1 MTSMLTQDDVRNLLE
16 EKSADNRAATAGKI
30 AAAFTGESLSE
41 DERRLAEEIF
51 RIMVRDA
58 EVRVRE
64 ALSENLRESGGLP
77 HDVAHTLAVD
87 VASVALPMLES
98 SGVLTDADLVEIVR
112 SSDASRQ
119 SAIAG
124 RKSVSEELSDAL
136 IDAGDETVVA
146 RLVGNENAAISEAG
160 LDRVIDKFGES
171 PAVQAPL
178 VDRSALPVRIAER
191 LVSIVSDELQARL
204 IDRQGD
210 RADVAANLILKAR
223 ERATVGLS
231 MASSEDQVAELVRS
245 LKASGRLT
253 SSLVIRAVC
262 MGDATFFEHALA
274 ARSDVSVDN
283 ARVLIHDQG
292 RRGLKALYDKSGMP
306 PAQFTAVRAAIDV
319 MAETEYDGR
328 DHDRERFA
336 RRLIE
341 RILTQYDDLGVDLQS
356 EDLDYLLG
364 RMSELP
370 TDHLDEEQA

>member
-30 AAAFTGESLSE
+30 AAAFAGQTLSD

-64 ALSENLRESGGLP
+64 ALSENLSETDALP
-77 HDVAHTLAVD
+77 HDVARTLADD

-98 SGVLTDADLVEIVR
+98 SGVLTDEDLLEIVR
-112 SSDASRQ
+112 SSDATRQ
-119 SAIAG
+119 TAIAG
-124 RKSVSEELSDAL
+124 RKQVSETLSDAL
-136 IDAGDETVVA
+136 IDEGDEGVVA

-160 LDRVIDKFGES
+160 LDRVIDRFGES

-191 LVSIVSDELQARL
+191 LVSVVSDELQARL
-204 IDRQGD
+204 ISRQGD
-210 RADVAANLILKAR
+210 RADLAANLILKAR

-231 MASSEDQVAELVRS
+231 MASSEEQVAELIGS
-245 LKASGRLT
+245 LQSSGRLT
-253 SSLVIRAVC
+253 PSLVIRAVC
-262 MGDATFFEHALA
+262 MGDAIFFEHALA
-274 ARSDVSVDN
+274 ALSGVPVEN
-283 ARVLIHDQG
+283 ARLLIHDRG
-292 RRGLKALYDKSGMP
+292 GRGLKALYEKSGMP
-306 PAQFTAVRAAIDV
+306 GAQFIAVRAAIDV

-328 DHDRERFA
+328 DQDRERFT

-364 RMSELP
+364 KMAELP
-370 TDHLDEEQA
+370 TDHLEEA